1 MTQKRKGMRNMTLSD
16 YLPTM
21 TVRTRAT
28 NDYLSDI
35 ARTKVMT
42 AAEER
47 ELFAKLDESKTRL
60 NDAMD
65 NPSIPSDLR
74 RSIERNERRIQ
85 NEIRNRVLT
94 ANQRFVFSVAKRYHT
109 DADVMDLVSVG
120 NIGMIEAF
128 DEYDRMKNYRFLTL
142 ASFYIRRAIN
152 TYLMTENIL
161 VRSKS
166 NSRLSSRIRK
176 IENEFF
182 VTNGRNPS
190 GTEVMDLLENKY
202 GVNVSSM
209 DDIYEA
215 KSLSINDFIGDDDD
229 YTVENK
235 AEFNEKSAS
244 SNSYEEISEQEG
256 NRAMVDAA
264 MSILSERERTIV
276 SMFAGYGYDKEYR
289 DSEIADRMGL
299 STERVRQ
306 IRKCAIRRMSGARS
320 KFALSKI

>member
-1 MTQKRKGMRNMTLSD
+1 MAQRKTMRHMTLSD
-16 YLPTM
+16 YLPTL

-35 ARTKVMT
+35 AKTKVMT

-60 NDAMD
+60 RNAMD
-65 NPSIPSDLR
+65 NPDIPSGMKM
-74 RSIERNERRIQ
+74 SIERNERRIQ
-85 NEIRNRVLT
+85 NVIRNRVLT

-128 DEYDRMKNYRFLTL
+128 DEYDRMRNYRFLTL

-152 TYLMTENIL
+152 TYLLTENIL
-161 VRSKS
+161 VRAKG
-166 NSRLSSRIRK
+166 NSRISSRIRK
-176 IENEFF
+176 IENDFF

-190 GTEVMDLLENKY
+190 GTEVMELLEKRY
-202 GVNVSSM
+202 GVNVS
-209 DDIYEA
+209 DIGDIYEA
-215 KSLSINDFIGDDDD
+215 KSLSISDFIGDDED
-229 YTVENK
+229 YTMEDR
-235 AEFNEKSAS
+235 AEYNEKSAS
-244 SNSYEEISEQEG
+244 VNDYEGISEQDG
-256 NRAMVDAA
+256 NRAVVDAV
-264 MSILSERERTIV
+264 MSVLSERERTIV

-306 IRKCAIRRMSGARS
+306 IRKSAIRRMSRARS
-320 KFALSKI
+320 RLALSKI

>member
-1 MTQKRKGMRNMTLSD
+1 MAQRKTMRHMTLSD
-16 YLPTM
+16 YLPTLA
-21 TVRTRAT
+21 VRTRAT

-35 ARTKVMT
+35 AKTKVMT

-60 NDAMD
+60 RNAMD
-65 NPSIPSDLR
+65 NPDIPSGMKM
-74 RSIERNERRIQ
+74 SIERNERRIQ
-85 NEIRNRVLT
+85 NVIRNRVLT

-128 DEYDRMKNYRFLTL
+128 DEYDRMRNYRFLTL

-152 TYLMTENIL
+152 TYLLTENIL
-161 VRSKS
+161 VRAKG
-166 NSRLSSRIRK
+166 NSRISSRIRK
-176 IENEFF
+176 IENDFF

-190 GTEVMDLLENKY
+190 GTEVMELLEKRY
-202 GVNVSSM
+202 GVNVS
-209 DDIYEA
+209 DIGDIYEA
-215 KSLSINDFIGDDDD
+215 KSLSISDFIGDDED
-229 YTVENK
+229 YTMEDR
-235 AEFNEKSAS
+235 AEYNEKSAS
-244 SNSYEEISEQEG
+244 VNDYEGISEQDG
-256 NRAMVDAA
+256 NRAVVDAV
-264 MSILSERERTIV
+264 MSVLSERERTIV

-306 IRKCAIRRMSGARS
+306 IRKSAIRRMSRARS
-320 KFALSKI
+320 RLALSKI